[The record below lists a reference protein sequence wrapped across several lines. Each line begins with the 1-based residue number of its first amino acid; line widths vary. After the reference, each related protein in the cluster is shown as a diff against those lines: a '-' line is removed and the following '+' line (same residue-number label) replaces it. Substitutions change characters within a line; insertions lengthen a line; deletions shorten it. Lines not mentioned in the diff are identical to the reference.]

1 MLIGHN
7 VEDGVLHLEIRHDL
21 DISSRAA
28 ATLEIEM
35 LLFTHRPYDRVRV
48 QLPTADPS
56 PASLSVLARARRICG
71 RRGVPLAVVG
81 PPARDGRRA
90 NHPSAARDG

>member
-7 VEDGVLHLEIRHDL
+7 VEDGVLHLEILRDL

-35 LLFTHRPYDRVRV
+35 LLFTHRPYSRVRV
-48 QLPTADPS
+48 QLPTCDPS
-56 PASLSVLARARRICG
+56 PASLSVLARARRLCG
-71 RRGVPLAVVG
+71 RRGIPLAVVG
-81 PPARDGRRA
+81 PPELRGRRA
-90 NHPSAARDG
+90 DRLSPVREV

>member
-1 MLIGHN
+1 MLIRYAM
-7 VEDGVLHLEIRHDL
+7 EEGVLHLRITRDL

-35 LLFTHRPYDRVRV
+35 LLFTLHPYARVRV

-56 PASLSVLARARRICG
+56 PASLSVLARARRLCSH
-71 RRGVPLAVVG
+71 RGVPLTVVG
-81 PPARDGRRA
+81 PVSVSEPPPVA
-90 NHPSAARDG
+90 